1 MYVHN
6 IFRSA
11 NIPCV
16 VINGVSK
23 HGFYE
28 VGDEIR
34 KETLASK
41 WNAVFVNGEWRLI
54 DPFWAHTSISY
65 GQYRDQISVDEE
77 GQITLST
84 ELGDTKGEPR
94 PVNEFFF
101 LCDPDKFI
109 WTHFPDDEQWQ
120 LLDEPITV
128 ERFQEQPYFREYYHE
143 IGLSVSKG
151 SPDTN
156 NCVLRPDGRPSKISF
171 DLPKDKGADLE
182 FKFSI
187 TELDVDENTDTSD
200 LDKYVMMSKSN
211 TKLQFGVSFPFIGRF
226 RLDVYGTEKSSNQE
240 FNLIFSYLIHCG
252 VPVKD
257 FQGFPEVPEH
267 GWGPHPLAEEL
278 GIVPISPKSN
288 VIKTE
293 TGIVEIRF
301 PASKAREISHCLGS
315 TKIDA
320 ATLSRHALGRLDS
333 VRQEYFVYVRLPEQ
347 GDYTLKI
354 FADID
359 ALRGKIPDSTVMTY
373 LIEFTGDAR
382 NDPYPFVLGS
392 QIGPKLGAFQLG
404 VDMVDESNGVLMA
417 WDGKL
422 DLRMTADE
430 DAALFSELSTSNP
443 TAKKVMSMKDKRE
456 NNQWTFSLKLPV
468 AGLYSLNLFGW
479 NEKEKHKKVEEVS
492 SFLIQSTGSLSKE
505 EMEKL
510 ERKGKGRV
518 KVKDGISNMER
529 SNTVLENESQLAKS
543 RADGKANSTKT
554 SSDTGDITKEMESG
568 IGHGV
573 NSQTNKTPLGDGV
586 NMSRPP
592 ASTGFSRQESRGSL
606 KTAGTVDS
614 NGTRKSTRTPT
625 ENNGSRKSGV
635 ENNGSR
641 KSGVENNVSGKS
653 GAENN
658 GSRKSGAENNGSRK
672 SSRQANG
679 NGNSRSPSEK
689 STDVKAN
696 KMNPRKGVL
705 KKGDEKHASP
715 DDKQAKKKGVTIV
728 DDKKDGKQQKKKRN
742 DLDVRTFQTTK
753 NIVKIKIDHPIK
765 TVFTSLNKTDA
776 NDKPGDKAA
785 VVKSKD
791 GIEVRIQGYG
801 RYQVD
806 VLTKETGPHVQIL
819 GRYTVIRVP
828 SSNPSQDECMSNSKL
843 FGGNDFDGNVFLDS
857 DDEIPVRE
865 DVTEKKSKTDTKK
878 SQGTEKKDFGTVVP
892 DLRSIKSSDLLDEF
906 LQMRFTDGKN
916 N

>member
-1 MYVHN
+1 MSTKYRCFSIFINRSLDSMQHFFLHL
-6 IFRSA
+6 ISCFRSA

-41 WNAVFVNGEWRLI
+41 WNAVFLNGEWRLI

-84 ELGDTKGEPR
+84 ELGDTDGEPR

-109 WTHFPDDEQWQ
+109 WTHFPDDDQWQ
-120 LLDEPITV
+120 LLDNPITV
-128 ERFQEQPYFREYYHE
+128 ERFQEQPYLREYYHE
-143 IGLSVSKG
+143 MGLSVSKEF
-151 SPDTN
+151 PDTN
-156 NCVLRPDGRPSKISF
+156 NCVLRPDGRPCKICF
-171 DLPKDKGADLE
+171 DLPKDRGADLE
-182 FKFSI
+182 FKFSL

-200 LDKYVMMSKSN
+200 IEKYVMMSKSN

-226 RLDVYGTEKSSNQE
+226 RLDVYGTEKYNNQE

-257 FQGFPEVPEH
+257 FKGFPEVPEH

-288 VIKTE
+288 VIQTE

-301 PASKAREISHCLGS
+301 PASKVREISHCLGS

-333 VRQEYFVYVRLPEQ
+333 VRQEYFVYIRLPEQ

-359 ALRGKIPDSTVMTY
+359 VLRGKIPDSTVMTY
-373 LIEFTGDAR
+373 LIEFTGNAR

-392 QIGPKLGAFQLG
+392 QIGPKLGAFQLD
-404 VDMVDESNGVLMA
+404 VEMMDESNGVLMA

-422 DLRMTADE
+422 DLQFTADE

-443 TAKKVMSMKDKRE
+443 TAKKVMSIKDKRE
-456 NNQWTFSLKLPV
+456 NKQWTFNLKLPV
-468 AGLYSLNLFGW
+468 AGLYSLNIFGW

-505 EMEKL
+505 ELEKL
-510 ERKGKGRV
+510 EKKGKGRA

-529 SNTVLENESQLAKS
+529 SNTVLENESQLVKS
-543 RADGKANSTKT
+543 RAGCKDNSTKT
-554 SSDTGDITKEMESG
+554 SSDTGDITKEMG
-568 IGHGV
+568 FHIGHNV
-573 NSQTNKTPLGDGV
+573 ISQTDQTPSGNGTS
-586 NMSRPP
+586 MSKPP
-592 ASTGFSRQESRGSL
+592 VSTGLSRQESRGSM
-606 KTAGTVDS
+606 KTAVTVNSDR
-614 NGTRKSTRTPT
+614 TRKGTKTTT
-625 ENNGSRKSGV
+625 ENNETRLNSKQTNRS
-635 ENNGSR
+635 
-641 KSGVENNVSGKS
+641 
-653 GAENN
+653 
-658 GSRKSGAENNGSRK
+658 
-672 SSRQANG
+672 
-679 NGNSRSPSEK
+679 GNSRHSPSEK
-689 STDVKAN
+689 NMDMKGN
-696 KMNPRKGVL
+696 EKMSPRKGVL
-705 KKGDEKHASP
+705 KKGGAKP
-715 DDKQAKKKGVTIV
+715 DDTRTKKKGVTIV
-728 DDKKDGKQQKKKRN
+728 EDKKNGKEQKKKK
-742 DLDVRTFQTTK
+742 DELDVRTFQTTK
-753 NIVKIKIDHPIK
+753 NIVKINIDHPIK
-765 TVFTSLNKTDA
+765 TVFTSLSKTDA

-785 VVKSKD
+785 VVKTKD

-806 VLTKETGPHVQIL
+806 VLTKESGPHVQIL

-828 SSNPSQDECMSNSKL
+828 SSNPSRDESMSNSKL

-865 DVTEKKSKTDTKK
+865 DVTEMKSKKDTKRN
-878 SQGTEKKDFGTVVP
+878 QGTEKKDFGTVVP

-906 LQMRFTDGKN
+906 LQERFTDGNRKITALF
-916 N
+916 